1 MLNALQTRARK
12 ALQVAVAVTPWLLS
26 MYALYWLEHG
36 QVWTT
41 ETPHRG
47 KITVTILA
55 LGMSLSFLLHSRFVA
70 RRSASGAGQ

>member
-26 MYALYWLEHG
+26 MYALYWLEHVK
-36 QVWTT
+36 VWKN
-41 ETPHRG
+41 ETPHRCN
-47 KITVTILA
+47 ISVTILS